1 MKKLTRRILLIKL
14 LKWETF
20 KMPSIGGQRL
30 TAEGL
35 DKANETIDW
44 IMDGSVWEIPLRYQL
59 AKRAGANFCRQAWEH
74 IPKK

>member
-1 MKKLTRRILLIKL
+1 
-14 LKWETF
+14 
-20 KMPSIGGQRL
+20 MPSIGGQRL